1 MSLPTTFIFKSKKEV
16 SLSEVFASLTE
27 VLLDIYIRNMFV
39 KFRVIDGENIVK
51 ISRGIV
57 EHIYE
62 VKTFR
67 LLKVRHK
74 VPLVT
79 I

>member
-1 MSLPTTFIFKSKKEV
+1 MYRFFWGSV
-16 SLSEVFASLTE
+16 
-27 VLLDIYIRNMFV
+27 YIRNMFL
-39 KFRVIDGENIVK
+39 KYRVIDGENIVK

-74 VPLVT
+74 VLKLAHSLNIHCGQT
-79 I
+79 ILLKIL